1 MNTHLNRNRTL
12 FLFIG
17 ASVVI
22 HLMVMLS
29 LGRFGHY
36 DFTAPVKLLA
46 EVIVDLSAPPG
57 TPVSSTDAKD
67 ASSESAPGDVSDA
80 EDAGLTDVAD
90 SGASPPAL
98 NTQSAKHDS
107 VEPAEKVV
115 GKNATEIELNKKK
128 APPPTP
134 KPVNHAIATLPPLR
148 TATEFLSAKSE
159 KLSYIISLL
168 GLPVA
173 SAELEAENKNGE
185 LWITLRTR
193 SNAAMSSIYVVD
205 DLLETRHVG
214 GNFVISRFRQ
224 HEGSLIRDTGFTI
237 FLRDRRVFWVDRIR
251 NRYSDETVP
260 NSEVL
265 DILSSVY
272 QLRNRPLLVGTSELL
287 HIYDGENYAPIPL
300 EIVCKEETR
309 LRNLQKID
317 TLQVHYVKQSGV
329 FRRTGDVTAWFTND
343 ENKVPVRVEAAT
355 FLGNITVELVSSE
368 TTPVRTSQ

>member
-287 HIYDGENYAPIPL
+287 HIYDGENYAHIPL

-309 LRNLQKID
+309 LRNSRID
-317 TLQVHYVKQSGV
+317 AGNLTNSIACKKATRQS
-329 FRRTGDVTAWFTND
+329 RIDL
-343 ENKVPVRVEAAT
+343 K
-355 FLGNITVELVSSE
+355 
-368 TTPVRTSQ
+368 